1 MTTPALRIGIDLGGT
16 KTEIAVLDA
25 AGAICL
31 RRRVP
36 TPSAGYDAMLAMLVG
51 LVADV
56 ELELGSR
63 FTVGVGI
70 PGSISARTG
79 LVRNANTVCL
89 NGRPLGVDLADR
101 LGREVRVA
109 NDANCFALSEAKDG
123 AAAGAE
129 IVFGVIL
136 GTGCGGGL
144 VIHGRELAGAQGIA
158 GEWGHNPLPWP
169 DADELPGP
177 TCWCGK
183 RGCLE
188 TFLSGPGIA
197 RDHGGGLDAAAIAQ
211 AAARGEATARATLD
225 RHASRLSRA
234 LATVIDIVDPTV
246 IVLGGGVG
254 QIVGLAEAVMEQL
267 PRWVFCDAVS
277 TRVVTPVHGDSSG
290 VRGAAWLW

>member
-1 MTTPALRIGIDLGGT
+1 VTTPALRIGIDLGGT

-25 AGAICL
+25 DGGIRL

-36 TPSAGYDAMLAMLVG
+36 TPGAGYDAMLSMLVR
-51 LVADV
+51 LVTEV
-56 ELELGSR
+56 EGELGAR
-63 FTVGVGI
+63 GTVGVGI

-89 NGRPLGVDLADR
+89 NGRPLAADLAAR
-101 LGREVRVA
+101 MGREVRVA

-123 AAAGAE
+123 AGAGAE

-144 VIHGRELAGAQGIA
+144 VIRGREIAGAQGIA

-169 DADELPGP
+169 EPDELPGP
-177 TCWCGK
+177 PCWCGK

-197 RDHGGGLDAAAIAQ
+197 RDHGGELDASAIAE
-211 AAARGEATARATLD
+211 AAARGDARARATLD
-225 RHASRLSRA
+225 RHASRLARA

-246 IVLGGGVG
+246 VVLGGGVG
-254 QIVGLAEAVMEQL
+254 QIVGLADAVVQRL
-267 PRWVFCDAVS
+267 PNWVFCDAVS

>member
-1 MTTPALRIGIDLGGT
+1 MTTSALRIGIDLGGT

-25 AGAICL
+25 DGGIRL

-36 TPSAGYDAMLAMLVG
+36 TPATGYDAMLAMLVG
-51 LVADV
+51 LVAEV
-56 ELELGSR
+56 EGELGCR
-63 FTVGVGI
+63 CTVGMGI

-89 NGRPLGVDLADR
+89 NGQPLATDLAAR
-101 LGREVRVA
+101 MGREIRVA

-144 VIHGRELAGAQGIA
+144 VIRGRELVGAQGIA
-158 GEWGHNPLPWP
+158 GEWGHNPMPWP
-169 DADELPGP
+169 EPDELPGP

-188 TFLSGPGIA
+188 TFLSGPAIA
-197 RDHGGGLDAAAIAQ
+197 RDHGGDLDAVAIAE
-211 AAARGEATARATLD
+211 AAEGGDPRARATLD
-225 RHASRLSRA
+225 RHASRLARA

-246 IVLGGGVG
+246 VVLGGGVG
-254 QIVGLAEAVMEQL
+254 RIAGLADAVAQRL
-267 PRWVFCDAVS
+267 PAWVFCDAVS

>member
-1 MTTPALRIGIDLGGT
+1 MVTPALRIGIDLGGT

-25 AGAICL
+25 AGVIRL

-36 TPSAGYDAMLAMLVG
+36 TPNAGYDAMLATLVE
-51 LVADV
+51 LVAGV

-63 FTVGVGI
+63 CTVGVGI

-109 NDANCFALSEAKDG
+109 NDANCFALSEATDG

-144 VIHGRELAGAQGIA
+144 VIDGRALAGAQGIA

-177 TCWCGK
+177 MCWCGK

-197 RDHGGGLDAAAIAQ
+197 RDHGGDLDAAAIAE
-211 AAARGEATARATLD
+211 AAAGGDLRARATLD
-225 RHASRLSRA
+225 RHASRLARA

-254 QIVGLAEAVMEQL
+254 QIVGLADAVVQRL
-267 PRWVFCDAVS
+267 PTWVFCDAVS